1 MSSNVE
7 VNILVEEV
15 LSQGEIDSL
24 LSAITS
30 GEMDAEELK
39 QEEQE
44 QAVRVYD
51 FKRALRFSKDQI
63 RGISRIHENYARLL
77 TTFFSAQLRTY
88 VNISV
93 ASVDQVPYEEFIR
106 SIPKMTVLNIYSVT
120 PLEGRMLMEVNP
132 NIAYSLL
139 DRLLGG
145 KGNSMKN
152 TDSLTEIET
161 ILMSQLFEK
170 SLVNLKEAWASI
182 VDIDPVL
189 EEFEVNP
196 QFLQMVSPN
205 ETVVVISFN
214 TEIGDVSGMI
224 NICIPHIVLEPIIQN
239 LSVHYWMQT
248 GDQKRDPEAYEQIS
262 EHLQFANIETKAILG
277 ESEISVE
284 NFLKLHT
291 DDIIRLNQ
299 SIEDPLCLTINN
311 EPKFHVQPGTSKKH
325 AAVQVLEKVEE
336 GNEHGK

>member
-1 MSSNVE
+1 ME
-7 VNILVEEV
+7 VKTLVEEV
-15 LSQGEIDSL
+15 LSQGEIDAL

-39 QEEQE
+39 QEEEE
-44 QAVRVYD
+44 QKVRVYD

-63 RGISRIHENYARLL
+63 RGITRIHENYARLL

-106 SIPKMTVLNIYSVT
+106 SIPKMTVLNIYSVE

-145 KGNSMKN
+145 KGNSVKQV
-152 TDSLTEIET
+152 DSLTEIET
-161 ILMSQLFEK
+161 LLMSQLFEK
-170 SLVNLKEAWASI
+170 SLSNLKEAWSSI
-182 VDIDPVL
+182 VDIEPVL
-189 EEFEVNP
+189 EDFEVNP

-205 ETVVVISFN
+205 ETVVVVSFN
-214 TEIGDVSGMI
+214 TEIGDTSGMI
-224 NICIPHIVLEPIIQN
+224 NICIPHIVLEPIISK

-248 GDQKRDPEAYEQIS
+248 NAKKRDPEAIEKIEQN
-262 EHLQFANIETKAILG
+262 LQGAKVGVSTILG
-277 ESEISVE
+277 EAKISIKEFLDLKSE
-284 NFLKLHT
+284 
-291 DDIIRLNQ
+291 DIIMLNQ
-299 SIEDPLCLTINN
+299 SIEDPLQLTINQ
-311 EPKFHVQPGTSKKH
+311 EPKFYVQAGKSKNRLS
-325 AAVQVLEKVEE
+325 VQVMEE
-336 GNEHGK
+336 IKGGNKHDG